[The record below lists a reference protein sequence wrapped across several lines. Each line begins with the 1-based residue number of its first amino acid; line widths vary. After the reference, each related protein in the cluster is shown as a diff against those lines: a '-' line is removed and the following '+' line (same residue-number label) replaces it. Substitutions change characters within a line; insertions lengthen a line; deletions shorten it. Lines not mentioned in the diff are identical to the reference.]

1 MEPAILKH
9 MMPAGPGREPIEGG
23 FIGAASSPATT
34 HQPDDEIGV
43 EPEPLQER
51 HRHALMTMATKDED
65 TNHHKCAENNL
76 PHISRP

>member
-9 MMPAGPGREPIEGG
+9 KMPAGPGREPIDGG
-23 FIGAASSPATT
+23 FIGAASSSATT

-51 HRHALMTMATKDED
+51 RPDRWLSHSTRLALLEPNSD
-65 TNHHKCAENNL
+65 
-76 PHISRP
+76 